1 MKLNFKPRGWQ
12 KEALP
17 LWLKNMSGVVSVV
30 TGGGKT
36 FFAFLAIQ
44 EVLKKYDN
52 IHFVIIVPTEALLD
66 QWYIGLIDDMGT
78 NENNISCFSGKE
90 KPKKANLINI
100 IIINTARKK
109 EIRNLFLNSP
119 TMLIVDECHRSG
131 SIENAKA
138 LNFSQIASLGLS
150 ATPIRD
156 YDNGFNE
163 LIKPKI
169 GDIIYEYDYN
179 KAYADGVICDFNL
192 INIKTYFL
200 EEEGIEYNKIS
211 KRISILIGKIKK
223 GLEKYDKLEKLLIQ
237 RSRVSSNSV
246 NRVIACL
253 KLISTNP
260 NKQTIIFCESI
271 LHANTIYD
279 YLKANKFMAGVYH
292 SKIRPDIRRL
302 NLKLYKRGVNKI
314 LITCKAL
321 DEGLNAPN
329 TDMAII
335 VSSTK
340 SKRQRVQRLGRVL
353 RTSDDKKKS
362 IIYTIY
368 ITKEEQSILEREYD
382 KLKEITSVS
391 WKKIGNAS
399 KNI

>member
-1 MKLNFKPRGWQ
+1 MELNFIPRGWQ

-44 EVLKKYDN
+44 EVLKKNDN

-66 QWYIGLIDDMGT
+66 QWYIGLIDDMGS

-100 IIINTARKK
+100 IIINTARKQ
-109 EIRNLFLNSP
+109 EIRNLFQNK
-119 TMLIVDECHRSG
+119 TIMLIVDECHRSG

-150 ATPIRD
+150 ATPTRD

-163 LIKPKI
+163 LIKPQI

-200 EEEGIEYNKIS
+200 EEESIEYNKIS

-237 RSRVSSNSV
+237 RARVSSNSI

-253 KLISTNP
+253 KLIKTNP

-271 LHANTIYD
+271 LHADTIYN
-279 YLKANKFMAGVYH
+279 YLKENDFQVGIYH
-292 SKIRPDIRRL
+292 SKIRADIRRL
-302 NLKLYKRGVNKI
+302 NLKLYKRSVNKI
-314 LITCKAL
+314 LVTCKAL

-353 RTSDDKKKS
+353 RTSKDKKES
-362 IIYTIY
+362 NIYTIY
-368 ITKEEQSILEREYD
+368 ITDDEQTILKEEFS
-382 KLKEITSVS
+382 KLKNITSVN

>member
-1 MKLNFKPRGWQ
+1 
-12 KEALP
+12 
-17 LWLKNMSGVVSVV
+17 
-30 TGGGKT
+30 
-36 FFAFLAIQ
+36 
-44 EVLKKYDN
+44 
-52 IHFVIIVPTEALLD
+52 
-66 QWYIGLIDDMGT
+66 
-78 NENNISCFSGKE
+78 
-90 KPKKANLINI
+90 
-100 IIINTARKK
+100 
-109 EIRNLFLNSP
+109 
-119 TMLIVDECHRSG
+119 MLIVDECHRSG

>member
-1 MKLNFKPRGWQ
+1 MELNFKPRGWQ

-44 EVLKKYDN
+44 EVLKKHDN

-66 QWYIGLIDDMGT
+66 QWYIGLIDDMGA
-78 NENNISCFSGKE
+78 NKNNISCFSGKE
-90 KPKKANLINI
+90 KSKKANLINI

-109 EIRNLFLNSP
+109 EIRNLFQNNP

-131 SIENAKA
+131 SLENSKA

-150 ATPIRD
+150 ATPTRD

-163 LIKPKI
+163 LIKPQI

-200 EEEGIEYNKIS
+200 EEESIEYNKIS
-211 KRISILIGKIKK
+211 KRISILAGKIKK

-237 RSRVSSNSV
+237 RARVSSNSV

-253 KLISTNP
+253 KLINTNP

-279 YLKANKFMAGVYH
+279 YLKENDFQVGIYH
-292 SKIRPDIRRL
+292 SKIRTDIRRL
-302 NLKLYKRGVNKI
+302 NLKLYKRSVNKI
-314 LITCKAL
+314 LVTCKAL

-353 RTSDDKKKS
+353 RTSKDKKES
-362 IIYTIY
+362 NIYTIY
-368 ITKEEQSILEREYD
+368 ITEDEQNILKDEFS
-382 KLKEITSVS
+382 KLKNITSVT
-391 WKKIGNAS
+391 WKKIRNAS